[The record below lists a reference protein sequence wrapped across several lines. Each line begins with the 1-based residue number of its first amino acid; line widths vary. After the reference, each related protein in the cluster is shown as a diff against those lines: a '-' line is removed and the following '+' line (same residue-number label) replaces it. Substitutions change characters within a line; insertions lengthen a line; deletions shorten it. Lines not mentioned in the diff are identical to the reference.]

1 MAMVR
6 KVRIADRYI
15 GEGEPCFIIAE
26 AGVNHNGDLN
36 RAKHMI
42 EVASDIGA
50 DAVKFQTGKVDE
62 VVTRTAPKAAYQKN
76 LKEPSESQ
84 YEMLKRIELTEEE
97 WVELGDFAKNAGIVF
112 FSKPSYEG
120 AVDLLMKMGVPAM
133 KIGSGDVTYLT
144 LLHRVA
150 RTGLPIILSTGMSTL
165 GEIEDAM
172 NAIHSEGN
180 ADIILLHCTS
190 NYPSSYADAN
200 LKAMLTLKQA
210 FQVPVGYSDHS
221 LGITIP
227 IAAVSLG
234 ACVIE
239 KHFTLD
245 RNLPG
250 PDHKASL
257 EPNEFREMINSIRIA
272 EEALGSPIKKPVE
285 AEAEM
290 RMIARKSIVASV
302 DIAEGEI
309 ITREMLSFKRPGT
322 GLSQTFLELI
332 LGRKAKIDIKKD
344 DIMRWDMV

>member
-1 MAMVR
+1 MR
-6 KVRIADRYI
+6 KIKIGNKTI
-15 GEGEPCFIIAE
+15 GEGDPCFIIAE

-36 RAKHMI
+36 CAKRMI
-42 EVASDIGA
+42 EVASDLGA

-62 VVTRTAPKAAYQKN
+62 TVTRKAPMAEYQKN
-76 LKEPSESQ
+76 SKNPSESQ
-84 YEMLKRIELTEEE
+84 YQMLKKLEFTEEQ
-97 WVELGDFAKNAGIVF
+97 WFELADFAENVDMIF

-120 AVDLLMKMGVPAM
+120 AVDLLVKMGVPAI

-144 LLHRVA
+144 LLQRVA
-150 RTGLPIILSTGMSTL
+150 KTGLPIILSTGMSTL
-165 GEIEDAM
+165 GEIEDAI
-172 NAIHSEGN
+172 NTIYSEKN
-180 ADIILLHCTS
+180 RNIILLHCTS
-190 NYPSSYADAN
+190 NYPSIYENAN

-221 LGITIP
+221 LGITVP

-245 RNLPG
+245 KNLPG

-257 EPNEFREMINSIRIA
+257 EPHEFKEMVRSIRIA

-285 AEAEM
+285 AEKEM
-290 RMIARKSIVASV
+290 RMIARKSIVANV

-309 ITREMLSFKRPGT
+309 IKKEMLSFKRPGT
-322 GLSQTFLELI
+322 GLPQTFLYL
-332 LGRKAKIDIKKD
+332 LVGRKARIDIKKD
-344 DIMRWDMV
+344 DIINWDMV